1 LINIPNTTKEFN
13 NANYGQGIIQ
23 EYATRTK
30 TWTSE
35 VQLIIYDRIIK
46 TKTNTKL
53 ITKVAVL
60 VTVIGI

>member
-30 TWTSE
+30 KWTTK
-35 VQLIIYDRIIK
+35 VQLINYDRIIR
-46 TKTNTKL
+46 TNTKL